1 MGHFGHTTTIDRY
14 ASEEGRK
21 AIGERMEAAHES
33 MRVAH
38 AAGVLMGA
46 GTDFGGG
53 SARANQLAWEVE
65 ALVEAGLEPW
75 EALAGVTWRAG
86 EILEEPEAGR
96 IREGGKADLFL
107 VHGDPLSDPSAL
119 WRVWRVGWT

>member
-1 MGHFGHTTTIDRY
+1 
-14 ASEEGRK
+14 
-21 AIGERMEAAHES
+21 

-65 ALVEAGLEPW
+65 SLVETGLEPW
-75 EALAGVTWRAG
+75 EALAAVTWRAG
-86 EILEEPEAGR
+86 EIMDEPEAGQ
-96 IREGGKADLFL
+96 IREGGKPDFFL
-107 VHGDPLSDPSAL
+107 VHGDWLPGAIIVAASS
-119 WRVWRVGWT
+119 VGFARQVTIIRKLCSTGYPASSPREKAVK